1 MKKTFIQKVT
11 IILLFSLITFSGQAQ
26 YLFQDNSS
34 TTSNGLGPYTQNFD
48 GLAGTK
54 SIFTSNETL
63 LGVYAKFTLDAY
75 PGSEFESSFR
85 GTGPQAKLA
94 PDNGSEGPM
103 VSTVDADG
111 TPHGASWYHFGSAIG
126 QPDAGDR
133 ALGGIAAT
141 STLPGKGYVGIRLKN
156 ASSKV
161 IVNLAVVYAMEQWY
175 NSSQA
180 QAASVTVDYQRST
193 TAIQSLAMPN
203 LGSSWLPI
211 SALNVPAPSTST
223 AIAPRNGNAAT
234 NRRVL
239 QTTLSNLNLAV
250 GEEIMIRFG
259 YFFNS
264 STNGNGLS
272 VDDVVITPETNVFYS
287 SSASSS
293 LLNQV
298 SSWGTNTNGTGTP
311 PLNFT
316 ADNAT
321 YYVLGTAVDRLNA
334 VWTVG
339 GTNSKVVVGTEATPA
354 TLFANANDRFRGTV
368 NVSAGSTLQIDGANN
383 NLIIGF
389 LHPSS
394 TVEYINAGTVVQNVK
409 AGSYGTLKLS
419 GTGPKSLAGAI
430 VVNTGFAF
438 NTISTSTLLLNS
450 YDLLL
455 LKGATLTGLNGAN
468 TLFVTNGKGSLRRTV
483 ASDGVAVLFPVG
495 ATATSYTPAT
505 LSQTQAQSED
515 SYSVR
520 VAPETYP
527 NYDATGTGTGTTVAY
542 RNIRKTWF
550 LAEEV
555 VGNSNITLALQWNAA
570 DAVTSFQN
578 ATAHVNHYT
587 SGAWDKY
594 AATIGTAAGSE
605 TGSLVA
611 TRAGITSF
619 SPFAVSSRPDGALP
633 VELTAFSAQRKGSDV
648 ACTWATASEKNSR
661 DFAIERSADGREFIR
676 IGKVNA
682 SGGNVTTTYA
692 FTDEQPLAGL
702 AYYRLRQMDFDGT
715 ESFSSVVKVSGVA
728 VLAVPVVVPN
738 PGTGRFAVVT
748 ADGQAWVGPAM
759 VFNALGE
766 LVLRLPAADSEGAD
780 ARVFDLS
787 GQPAGLYLVQLQTLT
802 GPRTLRLMK
811 N

>member
-75 PGSEFESSFR
+75 PDLEFESSFR

-542 RNIRKTWF
+542 RNVRKTWF
-550 LAEEV
+550 LVEEV

-682 SGGNVTTTYA
+682 SGGNVPTTYA

-702 AYYRLRQMDFDGT
+702 AYYRLRQMDLDGT

>member
-1 MKKTFIQKVT
+1 M
-11 IILLFSLITFSGQAQ
+11 FSLITFSGQAQ

-75 PGSEFESSFR
+75 PGLEFESSFR

-542 RNIRKTWF
+542 RNVRKTWF
-550 LAEEV
+550 LVEEV

-682 SGGNVTTTYA
+682 SGGNVPTTYA

-702 AYYRLRQMDFDGT
+702 AYYRLRQMDLDGT